1 MSELIHKS
9 EAFMNLPSCKVSVH
23 FVEIK
28 DKDENGEEYDIIEG
42 SELEVSRAA
51 FSDNTNKYYI
61 NGRGSNY
68 KEVTDLLKKA
78 GIDLDHN
85 RFLIL
90 QGEVELISLM
100 PPKARTENE
109 TGMLEYLE
117 DIIGSNKLVEQIEV
131 RLLSLCPPLPPS
143 LPLSL
148 LSSSRF
154 LKFPPRLSP
163 LSLLPPSPR
172 PTSPRTLC
180 RSLFCSFFPKTK
192 SPG

>member
-1 MSELIHKS
+1 MLTPSVLGHQVSELIHKS
-9 EAFMNLPSCKVSVH
+9 EAYMNLPSCKVSVH
-23 FVEIK
+23 FVEIR
-28 DKDENGEEYDIIEG
+28 DKDENGEDYEIIEG

-100 PPKARTENE
+100 PPKARNENE

-117 DIIGSNKLVEQIEV
+117 DIIGSNRLIEKIEESGKEVDVLNEERGQKVNKLKIVEKE
-131 RLLSLCPPLPPS
+131 RAN
-143 LPLSL
+143 
-148 LSSSRF
+148 LSSA
-154 LKFPPRLSP
+154 KEEA
-163 LSLLPPSPR
+163 
-172 PTSPRTLC
+172 
-180 RSLFCSFFPKTK
+180 
-192 SPG
+192 

>member
-1 MSELIHKS
+1 
-9 EAFMNLPSCKVSVH
+9 MNLPSCKVSVH
-23 FVEIK
+23 FVEIR
-28 DKDENGEEYDIIEG
+28 DKDEHGEDYEIIKG

-100 PPKARTENE
+100 PPKARAEGE

-117 DIIGSNKLVEQIEV
+117 DIIGSNRLIEEIEV
-131 RLLSLCPPLPPS
+131 WLLSVCVSSLCVSPPPPF
-143 LPLSL
+143 LPLQFV
-148 LSSSRF
+148 RGA
-154 LKFPPRLSP
+154 RACVTP
-163 LSLLPPSPR
+163 LR
-172 PTSPRTLC
+172 KRAIFDEAKGAGKWKGRR
-180 RSLFCSFFPKTK
+180 RS
-192 SPG
+192 

>member
-1 MSELIHKS
+1 
-9 EAFMNLPSCKVSVH
+9 MNLPSCKVSVH

-28 DKDENGEEYDIIEG
+28 DKDENGEEYEIIEG

-100 PPKARTENE
+100 PPKARNENE

-117 DIIGSNKLVEQIEV
+117 DIIGSNRLIEEIEV
-131 RLLSLCPPLPPS
+131 TAPSTHASYIYEYIYTYVCTHSSEHSYWHLAARVSPHYPLD
-143 LPLSL
+143 
-148 LSSSRF
+148 
-154 LKFPPRLSP
+154 SP
-163 LSLLPPSPR
+163 HYHHY
-172 PTSPRTLC
+172 
-180 RSLFCSFFPKTK
+180 
-192 SPG
+192 

>member
-1 MSELIHKS
+1 
-9 EAFMNLPSCKVSVH
+9 MNLPSCKVSVH
-23 FVEIK
+23 FVEIR
-28 DKDENGEEYDIIEG
+28 DKDEHGEDYEIIEG

-100 PPKARTENE
+100 PPKARAEGE

-117 DIIGSNKLVEQIEV
+117 DIIGSNRLIEEIEV
-131 RLLSLCPPLPPS
+131 WLLSVCVSSLCVSPPPPF
-143 LPLSL
+143 LPLQFV
-148 LSSSRF
+148 RGA
-154 LKFPPRLSP
+154 RACVTP
-163 LSLLPPSPR
+163 LR
-172 PTSPRTLC
+172 KRAIFDEAKGAGEWKGRR
-180 RSLFCSFFPKTK
+180 RS
-192 SPG
+192 